1 MIENNRKRLSYRRKI
16 MLYLLISFL
25 GFVTAVST
33 LQYLREKEYKER
45 ELESTLRVYTELID
59 RYIESNPPNEFTYV
73 NNLLPGNL
81 RLTIIDKD
89 GKVRYDNAALTPVSQ
104 MSNHSDRA
112 EILSASSTGEG
123 SSVRTSETTSREYF
137 YFAKQYDDFFIRVA
151 LPNDHLL
158 RRDLQA
164 DQYFIY
170 FFIFLFIIAIS
181 LIVYLSDRF
190 GRTVVQLRNFIRSL
204 EKSPAQAAQIRF
216 PKNEIGEISEK
227 MANAYSQLKA
237 KNKELAREQEKFNRH
252 FQYLNQ
258 GVSIYSPE
266 RKCIYSNV
274 RFIQN
279 LNMITDE
286 PTFQSEEIFS
296 TREFAQMLDF
306 LSENTQIAKT
316 AANPP
321 LWQNRISKSGHQFE
335 VQMLIFKDSSF
346 EIILTNITEIQNE
359 RDLKFNMTNNIAH
372 ELRTPVNSIC
382 GYLETIIDQK
392 GRIEPEREEF
402 FLQRAYSQA
411 NRLSDL
417 IRDISLITKTES
429 ARELFEQEPFEI
441 RSLVGDI
448 LQDYSKEITKKNAT
462 LSLDIPSDV
471 VVIGNFTLLYALF
484 SNLIDNSLKYAGEGT
499 LIHICL
505 YAQDSEHYYFRYRD
519 NGVGVTSE
527 HLNRIFDRFYRID
540 PARSRSS
547 GGSGL
552 GLSIVRNAVSFHH
565 GEISAKKAKDG
576 GLEYLFTLSSKSE

>member
-1 MIENNRKRLSYRRKI
+1 MPTKAKLSSYRHKI

-25 GFVTAVST
+25 GFAVGVSA

-45 ELESTLRVYTELID
+45 ELESNLGVYTELID
-59 RYIESNPPNEFTYV
+59 RYIESNSPMEFSEL
-73 NNLLPGNL
+73 NSLLPGNM
-81 RLTIIDKD
+81 RLTIIST
-89 GKVRYDNAALTPVSQ
+89 GGEVLHDNAALTPISQ
-104 MSNHSDRA
+104 MSNHSNRK
-112 EILSASSTGEG
+112 EILSAASIGEG

-137 YFAKQYDDFFIRVA
+137 YFAKRYEDFYIRVA
-151 LPNDHLL
+151 LPNDHIL
-158 RRDLQA
+158 RRSLQA
-164 DQYFIY
+164 DLYFIY
-170 FFIFLFIIAIS
+170 FFIALFVIALS
-181 LIVYLSDRF
+181 LIFYLSDRF
-190 GRTVVQLRNFIRSL
+190 GRTVVQLRNFLRSL
-204 EKSPAQAAQIRF
+204 ENSPLDTTSVKF
-216 PKNEIGEISEK
+216 PKNEIGEISER
-227 MANAYSQLKA
+227 MANVYTQLKA

-279 LNMITDE
+279 LNMIADE

-296 TREFAQMLDF
+296 TREFSQMLDF
-306 LSENTQIAKT
+306 LSENTHKAKT

-321 LWQNRISKSGHQFE
+321 LWQNRISKNGHQFE

-417 IRDISLITKTES
+417 IRDISLITKAES

-441 RSLVGDI
+441 RSLLGDI
-448 LQDYSKEITKKNAT
+448 LQDYSKEIKKKNAT
-462 LSLDIPSDV
+462 LSLEIPSDV

-484 SNLIDNSLKYAGEGT
+484 SNLIDNSLKYAGEGV
-499 LIHICL
+499 LIHICV
-505 YAQDSEHYYFRYRD
+505 YAQDDEHYYFRYRD

-527 HLNRIFDRFYRID
+527 HLSRIFDRFYRID
-540 PARSRSS
+540 PARSRNS

-576 GLEYLFTLSSKSE
+576 GLEYLFTLSSKSEQ